1 MIVSIGRNEQLTGP
15 ISPTA
20 GSLINEGRLRVMAVI
35 VENKVRLNHKAWT
48 DTLDMAEYDISQ
60 KLIPFMDRHL
70 AFPVLAHLS
79 ELSLFPEE
87 DVRFAQYELARGTN
101 MVDFTLDLFQQLYPD
116 QDPPPGCLC
125 SLNATGHSL
134 TKS

>member
-1 MIVSIGRNEQLTGP
+1 
-15 ISPTA
+15 
-20 GSLINEGRLRVMAVI
+20 MAVI
-35 VENKVRLNHKAWT
+35 VENKVRLNRKAWT

-125 SLNATGHSL
+125 SLSMPQATH
-134 TKS
+134 

>member
-1 MIVSIGRNEQLTGP
+1 MT
-15 ISPTA
+15 
-20 GSLINEGRLRVMAVI
+20 
-35 VENKVRLNHKAWT
+35 
-48 DTLDMAEYDISQ
+48 EYDISQ
-60 KLIPFMDRHL
+60 KLIPYMDRHL

-101 MVDFTLDLFQQLYPD
+101 MVDFALDLFQQLYPD
-116 QDPPPGCLC
+116 QDPPPGHSCFRVPQ
-125 SLNATGHSL
+125 SHSL